1 MASIA
6 ETGRTAASQKDWE
19 SQELTPE
26 YLSVFIPDYKNVVHE
41 RLYAIG
47 VLAQGQTLDF
57 NFPPIKHEN
66 SDGEYLF
73 EGIIGDD
80 WVFIYFMRANKKTS
94 PHKHSHKQ
102 IEVREDYHLLRGK
115 IFLHLGE
122 DGSSVI
128 ELTEDNS
135 FVTVLPDTIHRGST
149 DAHFAFVLVR
159 MRGAA
164 PIPRDQLH
172 IAV

>member
-73 EGIIGDD
+73 EGKIGDD
-80 WVFIYFMRANKKTS
+80 WVFVYFMRPNKRTS
-94 PHKHSHKQ
+94 PHKHSHEK
-102 IEVREDYHLLRGK
+102 INVEEDYHLLKGK
-115 IFLHLGE
+115 MFLYLG
-122 DGSSVI
+122 
-128 ELTEDNS
+128 
-135 FVTVLPDTIHRGST
+135 
-149 DAHFAFVLVR
+149 
-159 MRGAA
+159 
-164 PIPRDQLH
+164 
-172 IAV
+172 